1 VIVSETAT
9 PPATQSAAREPRDPD
24 GSPGA
29 VREQE
34 AATGDDSGSA
44 GARPSGNYRA
54 SLVGRRGEPI
64 AHAGPFATF
73 GEARTAGE
81 ELLRLVAGAGAGH
94 RCFVEVVRAAR
105 LAEVSCG

>member
-1 VIVSETAT
+1 VA
-9 PPATQSAAREPRDPD
+9 RDPD

-54 SLVGRRGEPI
+54 SLVGPTGRAL

-73 GEARTAGE
+73 AEARAAGE
-81 ELLRLVAGAGAGH
+81 ELLRLVAAAGPGH
-94 RCFVEVVRAAR
+94 RCFVEVVRVAR
-105 LAEVSCG
+105 LVEVSDGR